1 MFEHI
6 ISLGHFCGVAQEL
19 ERLGLRD
26 ASYPFDWLI
35 TTREPLH
42 QLIDSHF
49 DGFLEYDYLY
59 QSREERKIYRNKYYN
74 FGVSF
79 YHDFSK
85 YKPLDVQ
92 LDEVKEKY
100 ARRIERFYT
109 AITEP
114 ALFIRYV
121 NNEDDAEYY
130 SKHFDECLERYK
142 QFCPESELIF
152 VVNDEYKSF
161 NIPNAFYVEKDENDT
176 VARRFTEKN
185 EELFDFLTGDEI
197 YDKAKRQKNLA
208 VYNETQKKKQQQNG
222 IANKILKKAE
232 SKIRKPYKHI
242 NTIEK

>member
-152 VVNDEYKSF
+152 VVNDEYKNF

-232 SKIRKPYKHI
+232 SKIRKQYKHI

>member
-109 AITEP
+109 AIAEP

-142 QFCPESELIF
+142 QFCPENELIF
-152 VVNDEYKSF
+152 VVNDEYKNF

-208 VYNETQKKKQQQNG
+208 VYNETQKKKQQQNS
-222 IANKILKKAE
+222 AVNRVLRKAE
-232 SKIRKPYKHI
+232 NKLRKQYTHSRTVNK
-242 NTIEK
+242 

>member
-49 DGFLEYDYLY
+49 DGFLEYENLY
-59 QSREERKIYRNKYYN
+59 QYQVVKNVYRNKHYD

-109 AITEP
+109 AIAEP
-114 ALFIRYV
+114 TLFVRYV
-121 NNEDDAEYY
+121 SNKADAEYY
-130 SKHFDECLERYK
+130 SNHSGECLAYYK
-142 QFCPESELIF
+142 QFCPENELLF
-152 VVNDEYKSF
+152 VVDDRYKQF
-161 NIPNAFYVEKDENDT
+161 GIPNAYYVKRDENDS
-176 VARRFTEKN
+176 VARHFADKN
-185 EELFDFLTGDEI
+185 KELRDFLLSDEI
-197 YDKAKRQKNLA
+197 YDKNERQKNLA

>member
-142 QFCPESELIF
+142 QFCPENELIF
-152 VVNDEYKSF
+152 VVNDEYKNF
-161 NIPNAFYVEKDENDT
+161 NIPNAFYVEKDKNDT